1 MFPTWF
7 HQYIVT
13 GSSTHRQRVIK
24 ALASLTLA
32 FSFWFILMLDRSYET
47 TLVCPLAIEHV
58 PEGILL
64 TQTVQPEARVR
75 IEGRGSALLRKQ
87 LSLKRDTLSLDFEA
101 RHLSDGQTV
110 LLTEE
115 ALPEMRRHLPAG
127 ITPVRVLPEV
137 ITLSFEKRNPQAP
150 TGMLV
155 QTLLELP
162 LRTIHLPARTEVR
175 YSHPTITVSCNV
187 PADRVEAL
195 HRDYPEILV
204 DYTTLDT
211 SLAIIIPEIVL
222 PAYAHI
228 VSREPLE
235 VSYTIQEQ

>member
-7 HQYIVT
+7 HRYIVT
-13 GSSTHRQRVIK
+13 GSSTHRQRVLK

-47 TLVCPLAIEHV
+47 TLICPLAIEHV
-58 PEGILL
+58 PEDILF
-64 TQTVQPEARVR
+64 TQVVQTEARVR
-75 IEGRGSALLRKQ
+75 VEGRGTALLRKQ
-87 LSLKRDTLSLDFEA
+87 LSTKRDTLSLDFEA
-101 RHLSDGQTV
+101 LRKADGQTV

-115 ALPEMRRHLPAG
+115 ALPEMRRNLPNG
-127 ITPVRVLPEV
+127 ITPVRIQPEV
-137 ITLSFEKRNPQAP
+137 IALAFEKRSLPVA
-150 TGMLV
+150 TGILV

-162 LRTIHLPARTEVR
+162 IRTVHLPTHTEVR
-175 YSHPTITVSCNV
+175 YSHPQVIVSCNV

-195 HRDYPEILV
+195 RKDYTEILV
-204 DYTTLDT
+204 DYATLDT
-211 SLAIIIPEIVL
+211 SQAIIIPEIVL
-222 PAYAHI
+222 PPYARI